1 MKNVKILGFPLW
13 LYAVLTL
20 IMVILGAM
28 DWLPGNMLGSL
39 AFALIVGTLL
49 GYIGNQ
55 IPVWKTWFGGG
66 MLFTCLVAGAMNTF
80 HLIGPNAQKAINI
93 FNGKTGFLDF
103 YICMLIT
110 GSVLA
115 LERKV
120 LIKSFVGYIPT
131 ILGGV
136 VCALGL
142 AGAVGQLTGIGWVN
156 AVCNYA
162 IPIMGGGTAP
172 GYSP

>member
-55 IPVWKTWFGGG
+55 IPVWKT
-66 MLFTCLVAGAMNTF
+66 
-80 HLIGPNAQKAINI
+80 
-93 FNGKTGFLDF
+93 
-103 YICMLIT
+103 
-110 GSVLA
+110 
-115 LERKV
+115 
-120 LIKSFVGYIPT
+120 
-131 ILGGV
+131 
-136 VCALGL
+136 
-142 AGAVGQLTGIGWVN
+142 
-156 AVCNYA
+156 
-162 IPIMGGGTAP
+162 
-172 GYSP
+172 

>member
-66 MLFTCLVAGAMNTF
+66 MLFTCLWQE
-80 HLIGPNAQKAINI
+80 P
-93 FNGKTGFLDF
+93 
-103 YICMLIT
+103 
-110 GSVLA
+110 
-115 LERKV
+115 
-120 LIKSFVGYIPT
+120 
-131 ILGGV
+131 
-136 VCALGL
+136 
-142 AGAVGQLTGIGWVN
+142 
-156 AVCNYA
+156 
-162 IPIMGGGTAP
+162 
-172 GYSP
+172 